1 MAEEESFWWRRGIF
15 QKPRA
20 VVRWDHTEEG
30 RMSRSVAEEGRKV
43 TWSELFFDLVFV
55 TLISR
60 LGEAFQEGHMT
71 LLQAVLVFR
80 VLIENWWDVTMYT
93 CRFFTDDVPSK
104 LINGAHMFLLIM
116 AGMKLQEPFEDSVPT
131 FLYYSGVLHLFIM
144 LPYIRVVFWIKEYR
158 AFTTAT
164 GLLPALVKGV
174 FLISLSH
181 ADPRWFVPGMALQI
195 VSTVLHHYV
204 TFNCSCIKFNKA
216 SRLPIHLEHMIE
228 RRGCLRLIVLGEV
241 VTGVTV
247 DPKNIDA
254 MAISFILLGYLL
266 VFNMKLLAFDVDVV
280 HIDRHAWRRG
290 GVYAVTITEAD
301 HLFDASIAA
310 LGSCVKIVLTVLL
323 HADKDREGAG
333 EERANGSNY
342 IFQSEAHLLLCGAV
356 VVGLVALLLQRLCHV
371 QDFELQDMDAND
383 VVNEPEGV
391 ELLDSEASQAG
402 YGSINEGHQLRR
414 QETYKEARY
423 NVQLAKA
430 IYYVQMVMHVCTI
443 LMVAGLAVYCM
454 SIQAEYEFL
463 LVLVALWV
471 LTSILIT
478 VNLLDEAL
486 LF

>member
-1 MAEEESFWWRRGIF
+1 MTGDHKGNSVICNLSRLVSVADPERRSAGAPIARWSTARWRRRVSAPGEAQGVSWQSFRAAAPWLRMAEEESFWWRRGIF

-216 SRLPIHLEHMIE
+216 SRLPIHVS
-228 RRGCLRLIVLGEV
+228 CPIVWQG
-241 VTGVTV
+241 
-247 DPKNIDA
+247 
-254 MAISFILLGYLL
+254 
-266 VFNMKLLAFDVDVV
+266 
-280 HIDRHAWRRG
+280 WRN
-290 GVYAVTITEAD
+290 
-301 HLFDASIAA
+301 
-310 LGSCVKIVLTVLL
+310 LGSC
-323 HADKDREGAG
+323 RFP
-333 EERANGSNY
+333 S
-342 IFQSEAHLLLCGAV
+342 
-356 VVGLVALLLQRLCHV
+356 
-371 QDFELQDMDAND
+371 
-383 VVNEPEGV
+383 
-391 ELLDSEASQAG
+391 LDPV
-402 YGSINEGHQLRR
+402 
-414 QETYKEARY
+414 T
-423 NVQLAKA
+423 
-430 IYYVQMVMHVCTI
+430 
-443 LMVAGLAVYCM
+443 
-454 SIQAEYEFL
+454 F
-463 LVLVALWV
+463 
-471 LTSILIT
+471 
-478 VNLLDEAL
+478 
-486 LF
+486 